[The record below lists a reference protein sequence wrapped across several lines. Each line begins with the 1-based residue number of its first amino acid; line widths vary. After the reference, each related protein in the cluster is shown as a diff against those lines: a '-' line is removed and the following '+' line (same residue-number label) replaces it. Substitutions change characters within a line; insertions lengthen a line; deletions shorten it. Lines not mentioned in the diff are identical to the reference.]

1 MRKALCELRKPQCDS
16 VLFLDVGRC
25 FKSSTKESLL
35 VHRPVGRSGKKV
47 PLVRSMCMMECNNVL
62 DANVMVNTCSIT
74 ETKGWK
80 RSMRVCGTTHT
91 QHRIEHNVEAYQTV
105 DGRKRK
111 TVQYDG
117 KVRPSGVVN
126 VVRVWVGEGR
136 KWENTGVGSKREGEK
151 QRVSGE
157 PGVLF
162 TFGGG
167 QAGQDNFKLPVVKVT
182 RRDKPNTNTSN
193 NWTLLREKERNSA
206 SLLMR

>member
-74 ETKGWK
+74 ETKGSE
-80 RSMRVCGTTHT
+80 RSIRVCLE
-91 QHRIEHNVEAYQTV
+91 QHIRNTV
-105 DGRKRK
+105 LNIMLRLTKPLMAGNAKPYNMMGKYGR
-111 TVQYDG
+111 VGSLMLYG
-117 KVRPSGVVN
+117 SG
-126 VVRVWVGEGR
+126 VGEGR
-136 KWENTGVGSKREGEK
+136 RWENTGVGSKREEEK
-151 QRVSGE
+151 KKVSGE

-162 TFGGG
+162 LFVCLVGG
-167 QAGQDNFKLPVVKVT
+167 KT
-182 RRDKPNTNTSN
+182 I
-193 NWTLLREKERNSA
+193 
-206 SLLMR
+206 